1 VTSRLARTKRGE
13 RELTTGYWLQ
23 PSLGGNKIDTII
35 RYVVVFC
42 VVAVLVLII
51 IGLAGWLIRGKAP
64 QSVATNQPAAGG
76 KLPSQGQAIP
86 GQQTVAPTETPV
98 TSTPANDMLVRP
110 IAEQQ
115 ILSNLATNPE
125 VLQQRLVVED
135 VKSDPRKRS
144 LEVTFRFSDAPT
156 ALTRLVVR
164 RSAAVVAS
172 ATFAASPETSL
183 VTVRAIVNV
192 PGKYSA
198 GEPRLVLVSG
208 APKEIT
214 GIDLGRASDEQLD
227 AILSD
232 EWWGPEIAP

>member
-1 VTSRLARTKRGE
+1 
-13 RELTTGYWLQ
+13 
-23 PSLGGNKIDTII
+23 
-35 RYVVVFC
+35 
-42 VVAVLVLII
+42 
-51 IGLAGWLIRGKAP
+51 
-64 QSVATNQPAAGG
+64 
-76 KLPSQGQAIP
+76 
-86 GQQTVAPTETPV
+86 
-98 TSTPANDMLVRP
+98 MLVRP